1 MFKRDRMT
9 VYLYMGNVYDMFWN
23 TRIMQK
29 YIKYLL
35 NVNR

>member
-1 MFKRDRMT
+1 MT
-9 VYLYMGNVYDMFWN
+9 VYLYMGNVYDMLRN